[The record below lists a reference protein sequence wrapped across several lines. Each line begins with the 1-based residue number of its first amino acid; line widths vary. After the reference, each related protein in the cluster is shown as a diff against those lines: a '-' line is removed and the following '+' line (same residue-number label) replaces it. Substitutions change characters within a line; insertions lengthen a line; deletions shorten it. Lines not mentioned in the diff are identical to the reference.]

1 MKRDLTDK
9 SVENRPASRILLE
22 NKLDSEHLEN
32 IDGLEGRLDV
42 YQNVFY

>member
-22 NKLDSEHLEN
+22 NKFGFLTSKKHRWLLKAD
-32 IDGLEGRLDV
+32 
-42 YQNVFY
+42 